1 LLVISLGKSW
11 MLHGALPRTLDTG
24 FQLIFIAA
32 SVLGAWTS
40 REWLHKALVIFSAT
54 LVAAYIAML
63 FAHLR

>member
-1 LLVISLGKSW
+1 
-11 MLHGALPRTLDTG
+11 MAPCRLDAG
-24 FQLIFIAA
+24 FQLIFIGA
-32 SVLGAWTS
+32 SVVGAWSS

>member
-1 LLVISLGKSW
+1 

-40 REWLHKALVIFSAT
+40 REWLHKALVVFSAT